1 MNLNEWLAG
10 QINEQVNEWMV
21 FLSQSRKQRGYN
33 VLSLVGCLNVET
45 GFKGQ
50 IVLNEVGHLF
60 SSLSMHTAFFGTK
73 VFSQFS

>member
-1 MNLNEWLAG
+1 MNVNEWLAG

-21 FLSQSRKQRGYN
+21 FLSQGRKQRGYN
-33 VLSLVGCLNVET
+33 VLSLVRCLNVET

-60 SSLSMHTAFFGTK
+60 SSPLMHTAFFGTR
-73 VFSQFS
+73 VFS